1 MKNKKINMQAGQKD
15 LLCDFINGNIRN
27 FIIPIYQRNY
37 DWDIE
42 QCSTLYNDI
51 LNIIKNKNTHFFGSI
66 VSSCEPDKKYLII
79 DGQQRLTTINLILIA
94 IYRLLDNNE
103 ESTLKRQIYEEYLI
117 NRFEEDDNLRLK
129 LKVSKG
135 NKKDFSNLFDLDI
148 EQILENKFKNRLYE
162 NFSYY
167 YNNIKNDVKNGKY
180 SLKSLF
186 EALKKLVVVDI
197 LLEPKNGDNPQLIF
211 ETLNSTGK
219 KLEQSDLIRNFL
231 LMNLQEEEQEKLY
244 NDYWLK
250 IEENCHNNIEEF
262 SRFFLIFTT
271 SKSNIKKEN
280 IYDEFT
286 RLYNEQKITKE
297 EIADKLL
304 KYSIYYKEITKY
316 SIVDNDYYL
325 NKHLQNIL
333 SRSFLECSVIIP
345 FLFYL
350 LDKYYENKITKEEF
364 LEILTIL
371 ESFLFRRLI
380 VGEKTAEL
388 NKIFTILGKN
398 IDNSCSKKSNCT
410 IKLALID
417 YINNYKN
424 PSDDLFI
431 DRFINLDI
439 PKKRTQFLQ
448 HILTE
453 IEKLDNKEFIGGNLE
468 VEHIAPESLNS
479 KWKNYLGE
487 DDYTSIKDHY
497 VNTIGNLTLVNYD
510 QNQEPNALF
519 WEKQNK
525 YAISNIKLTK
535 DLYNYNSWNVE
546 NIIKRAKI
554 LANKAIQI
562 WKYYK
567 NDTAFIAN
575 NKITLSTNYDFTA
588 TKVEYFKL
596 NSVKYEVG
604 CNWNNVY
611 SKIIELLYEYD
622 ENTFNRKILE
632 NQLFSTFI
640 SNNDNFRL
648 GRQIKNF
655 FIEENNSTQTKINNL
670 IQIIETLD
678 YNAIDTDSIEF
689 VLKNK
694 N

>member
-1 MKNKKINMQAGQKD
+1 MRAEQKD
-15 LLCDFINGNIRN
+15 LLCDFINGNIKN

-37 DWDIE
+37 DWNIE

-94 IYRLLDNNE
+94 IYRLLDDNE
-103 ESTLKRQIYEEYLI
+103 ESILKKQIYEEYLI

-162 NFSYY
+162 NFLYY
-167 YNNIKNDVKNGKY
+167 YNNIKNDIKNGKY
-180 SLKSLF
+180 SLKDLF

-197 LLEPKNGDNPQLIF
+197 LLEPNNGDNPQLIF

-231 LMNLQEEEQEKLY
+231 LMNLQEDEQEKLY

-262 SRFFLIFTT
+262 SRFFLIFIT

-286 RLYNEQKITKE
+286 KLYNEQKITKE

-304 KYSIYYKEITKY
+304 KYSKYYKDITKY

-333 SRSFLECSVIIP
+333 SGNFLECSVIIP

-350 LDKYYENKITKEEF
+350 LDKYYENKITKEEL

-371 ESFLFRRLI
+371 ESFLFRRSI
-380 VGEKTAEL
+380 VYENTAGL
-388 NKIFTILGKN
+388 NKIFSTLGKN

-448 HILTE
+448 HILIE
-453 IEKLDNKEFIGGNLE
+453 IEKLDNKEFIGDNLE

-487 DDYTSIKDHY
+487 DDYNSIKDHY
-497 VNTIGNLTLVNYD
+497 VNTIGNLTLINYD
-510 QNQEPNALF
+510 QNQESNALF
-519 WEKQNK
+519 LEKQNK
-525 YAISNIKLTK
+525 YATSNIKLTK

-546 NIIKRAKI
+546 NIIKRANI

-567 NDTAFIAN
+567 NDTTFIAN

-640 SNNDNFRL
+640 SNTDNFRIR
-648 GRQIKNF
+648 RQIKNF

-678 YNAIDTDSIEF
+678 YNTIDTDSIEF

>member
-1 MKNKKINMQAGQKD
+1 
-15 LLCDFINGNIRN
+15 
-27 FIIPIYQRNY
+27 
-37 DWDIE
+37 
-42 QCSTLYNDI
+42 
-51 LNIIKNKNTHFFGSI
+51 
-66 VSSCEPDKKYLII
+66 
-79 DGQQRLTTINLILIA
+79 
-94 IYRLLDNNE
+94 
-103 ESTLKRQIYEEYLI
+103 
-117 NRFEEDDNLRLK
+117 
-129 LKVSKG
+129 
-135 NKKDFSNLFDLDI
+135 
-148 EQILENKFKNRLYE
+148 
-162 NFSYY
+162 
-167 YNNIKNDVKNGKY
+167 
-180 SLKSLF
+180 
-186 EALKKLVVVDI
+186 
-197 LLEPKNGDNPQLIF
+197 
-211 ETLNSTGK
+211 
-219 KLEQSDLIRNFL
+219 
-231 LMNLQEEEQEKLY
+231 MNLQEEEQEKLY

-262 SRFFLIFTT
+262 SRFFLIFIT

-333 SRSFLECSVIIP
+333 SGSFLECSVIIP

-350 LDKYYENKITKEEF
+350 LDKYYENKITKEEL

-371 ESFLFRRLI
+371 ESFLFRRSI

-388 NKIFTILGKN
+388 NKIFTTLGKN

-431 DRFINLDI
+431 DRFINSDM

-448 HILTE
+448 HILIE

-510 QNQEPNALF
+510 QNQESNALF
-519 WEKQNK
+519 WEKRNK

-546 NIIKRAKI
+546 NIIKRANI

-567 NDTAFIAN
+567 NDTTFIAN

-640 SNNDNFRL
+640 SNIDNFRL

-655 FIEENNSTQTKINNL
+655 FIEECNSTQTKINNL

-678 YNAIDTDSIEF
+678 YNAIDTDSVEF

>member
-1 MKNKKINMQAGQKD
+1 M
-15 LLCDFINGNIRN
+15 
-27 FIIPIYQRNY
+27 
-37 DWDIE
+37 
-42 QCSTLYNDI
+42 
-51 LNIIKNKNTHFFGSI
+51 
-66 VSSCEPDKKYLII
+66 II

-94 IYRLLDNNE
+94 IYRLLDDNE
-103 ESTLKRQIYEEYLI
+103 ESTLKKQIYEEYLI
-117 NRFEEDDNLRLK
+117 NRFEENDNLRLK

-167 YNNIKNDVKNGKY
+167 YNNIKNDIKNGKY

-197 LLEPKNGDNPQLIF
+197 LLEPNNGDNPQLIF

-286 RLYNEQKITKE
+286 RLYNEQKITKG
-297 EIADKLL
+297 EIANKLL
-304 KYSIYYKEITKY
+304 KYSVYYKDIKKY
-316 SIVDNDYYL
+316 SIVDNNYYL

-333 SRSFLECSVIIP
+333 SGNFLECSVIIP

-350 LDKYYENKITKEEF
+350 LDKYYENKITKEEL

-371 ESFLFRRLI
+371 ESFLFRRSI
-380 VGEKTAEL
+380 VYENTAGL
-388 NKIFTILGKN
+388 NKIFTTLGKN

-448 HILTE
+448 HILIE

-510 QNQEPNALF
+510 QNQESNALF
-519 WEKQNK
+519 LEKQNK

-546 NIIKRAKI
+546 NIIKRANI
-554 LANKAIQI
+554 LVKKAIQI

-567 NDTAFIAN
+567 NDTTFIAN

-588 TKVEYFKL
+588 TKVEYFKF
-596 NSVKYEVG
+596 NSTKYEVG

-640 SNNDNFRL
+640 SNIDNFRT

-655 FIEENNSTQTKINNL
+655 FIEENNSTQSKINNL

-678 YNAIDTDSIEF
+678 YNAIDTDSVEF